1 MHYIYILT
9 PLYSQYALIHVST
22 LKGAMVR
29 DTNKFCEHGQQN
41 TCPDV
46 NIILKRGMLYYVAIK

>member
-1 MHYIYILT
+1 MLT
-9 PLYSQYALIHVST
+9 PLYSQYALIHVSA

-29 DTNKFCEHGQQN
+29 DTNKFCEQGQQN

-46 NIILKRGMLYYVAIK
+46 NIVLKRSMLCYVAVT